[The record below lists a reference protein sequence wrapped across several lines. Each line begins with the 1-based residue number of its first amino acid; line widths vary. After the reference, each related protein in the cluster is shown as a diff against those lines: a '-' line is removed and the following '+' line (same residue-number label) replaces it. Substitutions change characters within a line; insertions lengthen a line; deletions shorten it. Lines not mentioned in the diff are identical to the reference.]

1 LSGAAPRE
9 RHGKSRRATDRFGN
23 EPLSK
28 RLLYLVCYDVRC
40 PRRLARVLKVVKAWS
55 TGGQKSVHE
64 CWLGPAELARL
75 ERELTAEIDRSEDSL
90 LILRP
95 DLGAGVRTL
104 GIAQKPRDPRFLYV
118 G

>member
-1 LSGAAPRE
+1 LSDAAPHR
-9 RHGKSRRATDRFGN
+9 RHGNGRRGTTRHREN
-23 EPLSK
+23 PLSK

-104 GIAQKPRDPRFLYV
+104 GIAQRPRDPRFLYV